1 MGRSP
6 SPCVS
11 NYYKRKR
18 SRSRSRSRDR
28 DRHKI
33 KKTSASAST
42 SKSIEEDFSFT
53 NYKRDLNKIIL
64 YSNESNTVV
73 NNLDDFWVF
82 LKKYEATLRKAG
94 KPIIDYG
101 PEENRDDSSQIF
113 SKFDCINFKT
123 SIKYVDTVY
132 HDNKRGKLDKKLF
145 QAFLN
150 IVSIYLDFKN
160 KEKFEKL
167 RKLRQAQKDLPVAK
181 YRDEIVAAV
190 KNERVVVV
198 AGDTGC
204 GKSTQVPQY
213 LHEAGFESIACTQ
226 PRRIACVSLSKR
238 VAYEMLTQFESKV
251 GYQIR
256 FEKSKTADTKIC
268 FITEGLLLRQMSS
281 ENLPNYDVIILDE
294 VHERHLMGDFL
305 LGILKC
311 LIHTRND
318 IKLVLMSATI
328 NIKLFEDYF
337 SAESAVVI
345 QVPGRLF
352 PIQLHYK
359 PILIDDKPT
368 RDDRLDPQPYVQVM
382 QLIDSKYPRNERG
395 DLLIFLSGVQEI
407 TTICDAAQQYAEK
420 SKNWIVLPLHSGLSL
435 AEQDKVFDYPPEG
448 VRKCIV
454 STNIAETSVTIDG
467 IRFVVDSGKVKEM
480 SYDSTTK
487 MQRLKEFWISK
498 ASADQRKGRAGRT
511 GPGVCYRI
519 YSQEQ
524 FNDMDDFSTPEV
536 SRVPLA
542 SLLLLMSSLG
552 VSDVRRFPFL
562 DTPPEDAV
570 ENALLELK
578 QHGALTSNEKLTA
591 LGKALANLPVEV
603 CLAKT
608 LVLGAATLPPHK
620 LDSALALAAA
630 LGIRSIYT
638 TRAHRDFECENAR
651 TPDESDHGDPL
662 TLLSLYCAWLR
673 EKRDTRGG
681 RAWCRRRGI
690 EEQRLYELTKLAA
703 QLRSLLQSSNLME
716 TPEPES
722 MSSAERALRHGQ
734 VKQLK
739 DARRQFKQ
747 KAANDLKR
755 KKRLKMSSWE
765 IVDENAND
773 DEDFDIRDVEFRLTN
788 DAQRIQSLI
797 AGSSASSGRDLVM
810 LKLVLCR
817 ALYPQVAVADG
828 FNHHK
833 SVAEQ
838 LYHTWSKPFVFLH
851 PTSYFGKQSKI
862 LQLTEADI
870 LSDMRE
876 LNAVGYEGKLPVSSK
891 HQILCYLSLLETT
904 KPYIVN
910 SMRMPAAQTLLLL
923 AHSIDTNIGFTRIV
937 CDSWLL
943 LEFPFPETGL
953 KLLLKAVKL
962 RQRWDALINRRL
974 MDANPTKS
982 VESELDKQ
990 KYEKISYEEVQH
1002 ELACDM
1008 SSYMTSEVYYTIK
1021 RLLPGDLKVLYC
1033 GNDEAHPSIDPNPFD
1048 ETFVCRPHEKKGG
1061 VYVTDNVVYNCV
1073 VDSVWSGR
1081 NYEEMYNIPWT
1092 CPNCELTVCL
1102 SPLERIQHQQF
1113 TCSLKEVKNKEEAP
1127 KTSREMK
1134 PNGKEY
1140 KCETCE
1146 QTLYLTP
1153 VEILKHKKGCKAK

>member
-6 SPCVS
+6 SPGRS
-11 NYYKRKR
+11 TNYYKRR
-18 SRSRSRSRDR
+18 RSRSRDR
-28 DRHKI
+28 DKHKI
-33 KKTSASAST
+33 RKTSPGSST
-42 SKSIEEDFSFT
+42 SNKTEEDFTFVY
-53 NYKRDLNKIIL
+53 YKRDLNKIL
-64 YSNESNTVV
+64 LSSNESNTVI

-82 LKKYEATLRKAG
+82 LKKYEATLKKAG
-94 KPIIDYG
+94 KPIVDYG
-101 PEENRDDSSQIF
+101 PDESSDESSQNF
-113 SKFDCINFKT
+113 SKFHCINFT
-123 SIKYVDTVY
+123 SCIKFVDTACY
-132 HDNKRGKLDKKLF
+132 DRDRKKLDKKMF
-145 QAFLN
+145 QAFMN
-150 IVSIYLDFKN
+150 IVSIYIDFKN

-181 YRDEIVAAV
+181 YRNEIVSAV
-190 KNERVVVV
+190 QNERVVVV

-213 LHEAGFESIACTQ
+213 LHEAGFQSIACTQ

-311 LIHTRND
+311 LIHTRTD

-359 PILIDDKPT
+359 PILIEDKPT

-382 QLIDSKYPRNERG
+382 QLIDNKYPRDERG
-395 DLLIFLSGVQEI
+395 DLLIFMSGVQEI
-407 TTICDAAQQYAEK
+407 TAIAEAAQQYAEK
-420 SKNWIVLPLHSGLSL
+420 DKKWIVLPLHSGLSL
-435 AEQDKVFDYPPEG
+435 AEQDKVFDYPPDG

-519 YSQEQ
+519 YSEQ
-524 FNDMDDFSTPEV
+524 QYNDMESFSTPEV

-562 DTPPEDAV
+562 DAPPEDAV

-591 LGKALANLPVEV
+591 LGRTLANLPVEV

-638 TRAHRDFECENAR
+638 TRAHRDFDCENAR
-651 TPDESDHGDPL
+651 RPDESDHGDPL

-703 QLRSLLQSSNLME
+703 QLRNLLQDNNLME
-716 TPEPES
+716 APQPES
-722 MSSAERALRHGQ
+722 MSSSERALRHGQ
-734 VKQLK
+734 MKQLK

-755 KKRLKMSSWE
+755 KKRLKVDSWE
-765 IVDENAND
+765 IVDENTND
-773 DEDFDIRDVEFRLTN
+773 DDDIIDIRDVEFRMTN
-788 DAQRIQSLI
+788 DAARIQSLI
-797 AGSSASSGRDLVM
+797 AGSSASSGRDLIM
-810 LKLVLCR
+810 LKVVLCR
-817 ALYPQVAVADG
+817 ALYPQVAVADN

-833 SVAEQ
+833 SISEQ
-838 LYHTWSKPFVFLH
+838 LYHTWSKPFVYLH
-851 PTSYFGKQSKI
+851 PTSYFGKQSRI

-870 LSDMRE
+870 HTDLPVSLGFD
-876 LNAVGYEGKLPVSSK
+876 GKQPVSSK

-923 AHSIDTNIGFTRIV
+923 AHSIETNIGFTRIV

-943 LEFPFPETGL
+943 LEFPYPESGL
-953 KLLLKAVKL
+953 NLLLKAVKL
-962 RQRWDALINRRL
+962 RRRWDALIDRRIA
-974 MDANPTKS
+974 DATPTKS
-982 VESELDKQ
+982 VESELEKE
-990 KYEKISYEEVQH
+990 KLPKISYDEIQH
-1002 ELACDM
+1002 ELSCDM
-1008 SSYMTSEVYYTIK
+1008 STYMNSEVYYTIK
-1021 RLLPGDLKVLYC
+1021 RLLPGDLKVIYA
-1033 GNDEAHPSIDPNPFD
+1033 GNDEPHPSVEPNPFD

-1073 VDSVWSGR
+1073 VDTLWSAK
-1081 NYEEMYNIPWT
+1081 NYQEIYSEPWKCT
-1092 CPNCELTVCL
+1092 NCELTVCL
-1102 SPLERIQHQQF
+1102 SPVERLQHTQF
-1113 TCSLKEVKNKEEAP
+1113 TCSAKEEKKDVEAP
-1127 KTSREMK
+1127 RSSKEIK
-1134 PNGKEY
+1134 PNAKEY
-1140 KCETCE
+1140 TCDICKL
-1146 QTLYLTP
+1146 TLHLTP
-1153 VEILKHKKGCKAK
+1153 VEILKHKKGCKV

>member
-6 SPCVS
+6 SPCRGS
-11 NYYKRKR
+11 HYKRR
-18 SRSRSRSRDR
+18 RSRSRDR

-33 KKTSASAST
+33 RKISPSPST
-42 SKSIEEDFSFT
+42 SKSDEDFSFT
-53 NYKRDLNKIIL
+53 NYKRDLNKIL
-64 YSNESNTVV
+64 QYSNESNTVA
-73 NNLDDFWVF
+73 NNLDDFWTF
-82 LKKYEATLRKAG
+82 LKKYEATLKKAG
-94 KPIIDYG
+94 KPIIDFG
-101 PEENRDDSSQIF
+101 PDENSDENSY
-113 SKFDCINFKT
+113 SKFHCINFTT
-123 SIKYVDTVY
+123 SIKYVDTVS
-132 HDNKRGKLDKKLF
+132 HDRDRRKLDSKLYK
-145 QAFLN
+145 AFLN
-150 IVSIYLDFKN
+150 IVSVYIDFKN
-160 KEKFEKL
+160 KEKFDKL
-167 RKLRQAQKDLPVAK
+167 KKLRQAQKDLPVAK
-181 YRDEIVAAV
+181 YRNEIVAAV
-190 KNERVVVV
+190 QNERVVVV

-213 LHEAGFESIACTQ
+213 LHQAGFESIACTQ

-238 VAYEMLTQFESKV
+238 VAYEMLTQFETKV

-311 LIHTRND
+311 LIHTRTD

-352 PIQLHYK
+352 PIQLNYK
-359 PILIDDKPT
+359 PVFIEDKPT

-382 QLIDSKYPRNERG
+382 QLIDSKYPRDERG
-395 DLLIFLSGVQEI
+395 DLLIFMSGVQEI
-407 TTICDAAQQYAEK
+407 TAICDAAQQYAEK
-420 SKNWIVLPLHSGLSL
+420 TKNWIVLPLHSGLSL

-519 YSQEQ
+519 YSEQ
-524 FNDMDDFSTPEV
+524 QYTDMEPFSTPEV

-552 VSDVRRFPFL
+552 VNDVRRFPFL
-562 DTPPEDAV
+562 DAPPEEAV

-591 LGKALANLPVEV
+591 LGRTLANLPVEV

-608 LVLGAATLPPHK
+608 LVLGAASLPPHK

-651 TPDESDHGDPL
+651 KPDESDHGDPL

-703 QLRSLLQSSNLME
+703 QLRSLLQGNNLME

-734 VKQLK
+734 MKQLK
-739 DARRQFKQ
+739 DARRQYKQ
-747 KAANDLKR
+747 KAANDMKR
-755 KKRLKMSSWE
+755 KKRLKVDSWE
-765 IVDENAND
+765 IVDENTND
-773 DEDFDIRDVEFRLTN
+773 DDDVIDIRDVEFRLTN

-797 AGSSASSGRDLVM
+797 AGSSTSSGRDLVM
-810 LKLVLCR
+810 LKIVLCR
-817 ALYPQVAVADG
+817 ALYPQVAVADS

-851 PTSYFGKQSKI
+851 PTSYFGKQPRT
-862 LQLTEADI
+862 LQLTEEDI
-870 LSDMRE
+870 QTDLPPSYD
-876 LNAVGYEGKLPVSSK
+876 GKLPVSGR

-943 LEFPFPETGL
+943 LEFPYPETGL
-953 KLLLKAVKL
+953 NLLLKAVKL
-962 RQRWDALINRRL
+962 RQRWDLLINRRL
-974 MDANPTKS
+974 ADANPTKS
-982 VESELDKQ
+982 VESELEKQ
-990 KYEKISYEEVQH
+990 NQEKISYEEVQH
-1002 ELACDM
+1002 ELSCDM
-1008 SSYMTSEVYYTIK
+1008 SAYMTSEVYYTIK
-1021 RLLPGDLKVLYC
+1021 RLMPGDLKVMYY
-1033 GNDEAHPSIDPNPFD
+1033 GNDEAHPSVDPNPFD

-1073 VDSVWSGR
+1073 VDTLWSSR
-1081 NYEEMYNIPWT
+1081 TYEETYNIPWT
-1092 CPNCELTVCL
+1092 CPNCEITVCL
-1102 SPLERIQHQQF
+1102 SPVERLQHTHF
-1113 TCSLKEVKNKEEAP
+1113 ICSAKEVKKQEP
-1127 KTSREMK
+1127 TKTTREIK
-1134 PNGKEY
+1134 PNAKEY
-1140 KCETCE
+1140 TCDICKE
-1146 QTLYLTP
+1146 TLYMTP
-1153 VEILKHKKGCKAK
+1153 VEILRHKKSCKMK

>member
-6 SPCVS
+6 SPRS
-11 NYYKRKR
+11 RNYKRRR
-18 SRSRSRSRDR
+18 SRSYDR
-28 DRHKI
+28 DRHKVRRQ
-33 KKTSASAST
+33 SPVAST
-42 SKSIEEDFSFT
+42 SKQIEEDFSFT
-53 NYKRDLNKIIL
+53 NYKRELNKILL
-64 YSNESNTVV
+64 YSSETNTVA

-94 KPIIDYG
+94 KPIVDCG
-101 PEENRDDSSQIF
+101 PQENDGSY
-113 SKFDCINFKT
+113 SKFNCIVFT
-123 SIKYVDTVY
+123 TAIKYVDIVS
-132 HDNKRGKLDKKLF
+132 DDRDRRKLDKKLF
-145 QAFLN
+145 EAFLN
-150 IVSIYLDFKN
+150 IVSIYIDFKN
-160 KEKFEKL
+160 KEKFDKL
-167 RKLRQAQKDLPVAK
+167 IKLRQAQKDLPVAK
-181 YRDEIVAAV
+181 YKNEIVSAV
-190 KNERVVVV
+190 QNNRVVVV

-213 LHEAGFESIACTQ
+213 LHEAGFQNIACTQ

-238 VAYEMLTQFESKV
+238 VAYEMLAQFENKV

-281 ENLPNYDVIILDE
+281 ENLPSYDVIILDE
-294 VHERHLMGDFL
+294 IHERHLMGDFL
-305 LGILKC
+305 LGVLKC
-311 LIHTRND
+311 LIHSRND

-337 SAESAVVI
+337 AAESAAVI

-352 PIQLHYK
+352 PIELNYK
-359 PILIDDKPT
+359 PIFIEEKPT
-368 RDDRLDPQPYVQVM
+368 RDDRLDPQPYVQIM
-382 QLIDSKYPRNERG
+382 QLIDSKYPSDERG
-395 DLLIFLSGVQEI
+395 DLLIFMSGVQEI
-407 TTICDAAQQYAEK
+407 TAICDAAQQYAEK
-420 SKNWIVLPLHSGLSL
+420 TKNWIVLPLHSGLSL

-519 YSQEQ
+519 YSEQ
-524 FNDMDDFSTPEV
+524 QYTDMESFSTPEV

-562 DTPPEDAV
+562 DSPPEEAI

-578 QHGALTSNEKLTA
+578 QHGALTSNEKLTS
-591 LGKALANLPVEV
+591 LGRSLASLPLEV
-603 CLAKT
+603 CLAKA
-608 LVLGAATLPPHK
+608 LVIGAATLSAHK
-620 LDSALALAAA
+620 RHSALALAAA

-651 TPDESDHGDPL
+651 KPDESEHGDPL

-673 EKRDTRGG
+673 EKKEGRGG

-703 QLRSLLQSSNLME
+703 QLTSLLQDNNLME
-716 TPEPES
+716 TPEPENV
-722 MSSAERALRHGQ
+722 SSAERALRHGQ
-734 VKQLK
+734 MKQLK
-739 DARRQFKQ
+739 DMRRKYKQ
-747 KAANDLKR
+747 KAAEESKR
-755 KKRLKMSSWE
+755 KKRLKVDSWE
-765 IVDENAND
+765 IVSERGD
-773 DEDFDIRDVEFRLTN
+773 DEDDAPDIRDIEFRLSN
-788 DAQRIQSLI
+788 DSARIHALI
-797 AGSSASSGRDLVM
+797 AGSSASGGRDLVM
-810 LKLVLCR
+810 LKVVLCR
-817 ALYPQVAVADG
+817 ALYPQVAVADE
-828 FNHHK
+828 FNHCK
-833 SVAEQ
+833 SISEQ

-851 PTSYFGKQSKI
+851 PTSYFGKNGRC

-870 LSDMRE
+870 QTDTPQ
-876 LNAVGYEGKLPVSSK
+876 GYKSKLPLSSR

-923 AHSIDTNIGFTRIV
+923 AHTIDTNIGFTRIV

-943 LEFPFPETGL
+943 LEFPYPDTGL
-953 KLLLKAVKL
+953 NLLLKATKL

-974 MDANPTKS
+974 LDANPPKS

-990 KYEKISYEEVQH
+990 NLPQICYEEVQH
-1002 ELACDM
+1002 ELSCDI
-1008 SSYMTSEVYYTIK
+1008 SSYMTSEIYYTIK
-1021 RLLPGDLKVLYC
+1021 RLLPGDLKVLYY
-1033 GNDEAHPSIDPNPFD
+1033 GGDEAHPSVEPNPFD
-1048 ETFVCRPHEKKGG
+1048 EKFECRPHEKKGG
-1061 VYVTDNVVYNCV
+1061 VYVTDNVVYNCI
-1073 VDSVWSGR
+1073 VDTDWS
-1081 NYEEMYNIPWT
+1081 YNSYQETYSLPWT
-1092 CPNCELTVCL
+1092 CPNCGITVCL
-1102 SPLERIQHQQF
+1102 SPLEKLQHTQF
-1113 TCSLKEVKNKEEAP
+1113 TCSAKDEKKEEIKP
-1127 KTSREMK
+1127 KTSRENK

-1140 KCETCE
+1140 KCDICKE
-1146 QTLYLTP
+1146 TLYLTP
-1153 VEILKHKKGCKAK
+1153 VEILKHRKSCKVK